1 MSSISSIPTSG
12 PLPNPPLLSVRAQ
25 ASATTPQAST
35 APGPTETLASDQAKV
50 LSGEAVLNRVATTSL
65 WAADFE
71 LPSQPTLPTNSK
83 KSWDWG
89 ATPDIPMNV
98 AGGAPIGRRNGIESS
113 DDEEEEDWNFFDFL
127 SAPVRAIGDGLQ
139 QGAKAIDDGVNA
151 VIGAIGDAAS
161 NAWKAITS
169 FRLW

>member
-12 PLPNPPLLSVRAQ
+12 PLPNPPLPSVRAH
-25 ASATTPQAST
+25 ANAETPQASA
-35 APGPTETLASDQAKV
+35 APVPTEALAVDHANV
-50 LSGEAVLNRVATTSL
+50 LSGQAVLNRVVTTSL

-71 LPSQPTLPTNSK
+71 LPSQPTLPPNSK
-83 KSWDWG
+83 KPWDWES
-89 ATPDIPMNV
+89 TPDITLND
-98 AGGAPIGRRNGIESS
+98 AGGTPIVPRSGIESP
-113 DDEEEEDWNFFDFL
+113 DDEEEEDWNFFDFV

-139 QGAKAIDDGVNA
+139 QGAKAIDNGVNA
-151 VIGAIGDAAS
+151 VVGAIGDAAS